1 MKVTQM
7 IETKYNQFYV
17 GYGYAEFKDEVGNLV
32 NIKLSDDNILEMY
45 ETIAYKRERILK
57 QRAEEAAHLASQSEG
72 SDNE

>member
-1 MKVTQM
+1 MKVTQT

-57 QRAEEAAHLASQSEG
+57 QRAEEAAHLASQTQE
-72 SDNE
+72 NEDE

>member
-1 MKVTQM
+1 MKVTQT

-32 NIKLSDDNILEMY
+32 NIKCTDDNILEMY

-57 QRAEEAAHLASQSEG
+57 QRAEEAAELASQSKE

>member
-1 MKVTQM
+1 MKVTQT

-32 NIKLSDDNILEMY
+32 NIKLTDDNILEMY

-57 QRAEEAAHLASQSEG
+57 QRAEEAAELASQSKE

>member
-1 MKVTQM
+1 MKVTQT

-32 NIKLSDDNILEMY
+32 NIKCTDDNILEMY
-45 ETIAYKRERILK
+45 DTIAYKRERILK
-57 QRAEEAAHLASQSEG
+57 QRAEEVAHLVSLAEE

>member
-1 MKVTQM
+1 MKVTQT
-7 IETKYNQFYV
+7 IETKYNHFYV

-57 QRAEEAAHLASQSEG
+57 QRAEEAAHLASQSEE
-72 SDNE
+72 SENE

>member
-1 MKVTQM
+1 MKVTQT

-32 NIKLSDDNILEMY
+32 NIKLTDDNILEMY
-45 ETIAYKRERILK
+45 DTIAYKRERILK
-57 QRAEEAAHLASQSEG
+57 QRAEEAAELASQSKE

>member
-1 MKVTQM
+1 MKVTQT

-32 NIKLSDDNILEMY
+32 NIKCTDDNILEMY
-45 ETIAYKRERILK
+45 DTIAYKRERILK
-57 QRAEEAAHLASQSEG
+57 QRAEEAAELASQSKE

>member
-1 MKVTQM
+1 MKVTQT

-32 NIKLSDDNILEMY
+32 NIKLTDDNILEMY
-45 ETIAYKRERILK
+45 DTIAYKRERILK
-57 QRAEEAAHLASQSEG
+57 QRAEEAAHLASQAEE

>member
-57 QRAEEAAHLASQSEG
+57 QRAEEAAHLASQSEE
-72 SDNE
+72 SHNE

>member
-1 MKVTQM
+1 MKVTQT

-32 NIKLSDDNILEMY
+32 NVKLSDDNILEMY

-57 QRAEEAAHLASQSEG
+57 QRAEEAAHLASQTQE
-72 SDNE
+72 NEDE

>member
-1 MKVTQM
+1 MKVTQT

-32 NIKLSDDNILEMY
+32 NIKCTDDNILEMY

-57 QRAEEAAHLASQSEG
+57 QRADEAAHLASQTQESE
-72 SDNE
+72 NE

>member
-1 MKVTQM
+1 MKVTQT

-32 NIKLSDDNILEMY
+32 NIKCTDDNILDMY

-57 QRAEEAAHLASQSEG
+57 QRAEEAAHLASQAQE
-72 SDNE
+72 NENE